1 MMNEKLD
8 LLFNRCPV
16 IPVAVIRS
24 LDEVLPMLNALQKGG
39 VTTVEITFRT
49 SCAADAIRL
58 ASKQFPDMIIGAG
71 TILNRAQAEEALEAG
86 ASFLVSPGLS
96 QEVAELCAEKNI
108 PYLPG
113 CVTPTEIMQAISLG
127 LFVVKFFPADVYG
140 GLSAIK
146 ALSAPFG
153 SIRFMPTGGVDFSN
167 LKEFLA
173 CDAVAAVGGSFILKG
188 DIEENCRKLSTI
200 LADRK
205 EDTK

>member
-1 MMNEKLD
+1 MNTKLD
-8 LLFNRCPV
+8 KLFAACPV

-24 LDEVLPMLNALQKGG
+24 LDEVRPMLTALQNGG
-39 VTTVEITFRT
+39 VTAVEITFRT
-49 SCAADAIRL
+49 PCASDAIRL
-58 ASKQFPDMIIGAG
+58 ASEAFPNMTVGAG
-71 TILNRAQAEEALEAG
+71 TVLNRAQAEEALHAG
-86 ASFLVSPGLS
+86 AEFLVSPGLS
-96 QEVAELCAEKNI
+96 PEVAALCAEKNI

-127 LFVVKFFPADVYG
+127 LSVVKFFPADVYG

-146 ALSAPFG
+146 ALAAPFG
-153 SIRFMPTGGVDFSN
+153 GIRFMPTGGVDFSN

-188 DIEENCRKLSTI
+188 DISENCRKLSEI
-200 LADRK
+200 LRGRK

>member
-1 MMNEKLD
+1 MINEKLD
-8 LLFNRCPV
+8 LLFQHCPV

-24 LDEVLPMLNALQKGG
+24 LDEVTPMLAALQNGG
-39 VTTVEITFRT
+39 VTAVEITFRT
-49 SCAADAIRL
+49 ACASDAIRL
-58 ASKQFPDMIIGAG
+58 ASKQFPDMTVGAG
-71 TILNRAQAEEALEAG
+71 TVLNRAQAEEAIQAG
-86 ASFLVSPGLS
+86 AGFLVSPGLS
-96 QEVAELCAEKNI
+96 PEVAALCAENNI

-127 LFVVKFFPADVYG
+127 LSVVKFFPADVYG

-153 SIRFMPTGGVDFSN
+153 GIRFMPTGGVDFSN

-188 DIEENCRKLSTI
+188 DISENCRKLSEI
-200 LADRK
+200 LRGRK
-205 EDTK
+205 EGTK

>member
-24 LDEVLPMLNALQKGG
+24 LDEALSMLTSLQKGG
-39 VTTVEITFRT
+39 VMAVEITFRT
-49 SCAADAIRL
+49 SCAADAIKL

-71 TILNRAQAEEALEAG
+71 TILNRTQAEEALEAG

-96 QEVAELCAEKNI
+96 TEVAELCAEKNI

-127 LFVVKFFPADVYG
+127 LSVVKFFPADVYG

-173 CDAVAAVGGSFILKG
+173 CDDVAAVGGSFILKG

-200 LADRK
+200 LAGRK

>member
-1 MMNEKLD
+1 MNTKLD
-8 LLFNRCPV
+8 KLFAACPV

-24 LDEVLPMLNALQKGG
+24 LDEVRPMLTALQNGG
-39 VTTVEITFRT
+39 VTAVEITFRT
-49 SCAADAIRL
+49 ACASDAIRL
-58 ASKQFPDMIIGAG
+58 ASEAFPNMTVGAG
-71 TILNRAQAEEALEAG
+71 TVLNRAQAEEAIHAG
-86 ASFLVSPGLS
+86 AEFLVSPGLS
-96 QEVAELCAEKNI
+96 PEVAVLCAEKNI

-113 CVTPTEIMQAISLG
+113 CVTPTELMQAISLG
-127 LFVVKFFPADVYG
+127 LSVVKFFPADVYG

-153 SIRFMPTGGVDFSN
+153 GIRFMPTGGVDFSN

-188 DIEENCRKLSTI
+188 DISENCRKLSEI
-200 LADRK
+200 LAERK

>member
-1 MMNEKLD
+1 MNTKLD
-8 LLFNRCPV
+8 KLFAACPV

-24 LDEVLPMLNALQKGG
+24 LDEVRPMLTALQNGG
-39 VTTVEITFRT
+39 VTAVEITFRT
-49 SCAADAIRL
+49 ACASDAIRL
-58 ASKQFPDMIIGAG
+58 ASEAFPNMTVGAG
-71 TILNRAQAEEALEAG
+71 TVLNRAQAEEAIHAG
-86 ASFLVSPGLS
+86 AEFLVSPGLS
-96 QEVAELCAEKNI
+96 PEVAVLCAEKNI

-127 LFVVKFFPADVYG
+127 LSVVKFFPADVYG

-146 ALSAPFG
+146 ALAAPFG
-153 SIRFMPTGGVDFSN
+153 GIRFMPTGGVDFAN

-188 DIEENCRKLSTI
+188 DISENCRKLSEI
-200 LADRK
+200 LRERK

>member
-24 LDEVLPMLNALQKGG
+24 LDEALPMLNALQKGG
-39 VTTVEITFRT
+39 VTAVEITFRT

-96 QEVAELCAEKNI
+96 TEVAELCAEKNI

-127 LFVVKFFPADVYG
+127 LSVVKFFPADVYG

-153 SIRFMPTGGVDFSN
+153 GIRFMPTGGVDFSN

>member
-24 LDEVLPMLNALQKGG
+24 LDEALPMLTALQKGG
-39 VTTVEITFRT
+39 VMAVEITFRT
-49 SCAADAIRL
+49 SCVADAIKL

-71 TILNRAQAEEALEAG
+71 TILNRTQAEEALEAG

-96 QEVAELCAEKNI
+96 TEVAELCAEKNI
-108 PYLPG
+108 PDLPG

-127 LFVVKFFPADVYG
+127 LSVVKFFPADVYG

>member
-1 MMNEKLD
+1 MNTKLD
-8 LLFNRCPV
+8 KLFAACPV

-24 LDEVLPMLNALQKGG
+24 LDEVRPMLTALQNGG
-39 VTTVEITFRT
+39 VTAVEITFRT
-49 SCAADAIRL
+49 ACASDAIRL
-58 ASKQFPDMIIGAG
+58 ASEAFPNMTVGAG
-71 TILNRAQAEEALEAG
+71 TVLNRAQAEEAIHAG
-86 ASFLVSPGLS
+86 AEFLVSPGLS
-96 QEVAELCAEKNI
+96 PEVAALCAEKNI

-127 LFVVKFFPADVYG
+127 LSVVKFFPADVYG

-153 SIRFMPTGGVDFSN
+153 GIRFMPTGGVDFSN

-188 DIEENCRKLSTI
+188 DISENCRKLSEI
-200 LADRK
+200 LRGRK